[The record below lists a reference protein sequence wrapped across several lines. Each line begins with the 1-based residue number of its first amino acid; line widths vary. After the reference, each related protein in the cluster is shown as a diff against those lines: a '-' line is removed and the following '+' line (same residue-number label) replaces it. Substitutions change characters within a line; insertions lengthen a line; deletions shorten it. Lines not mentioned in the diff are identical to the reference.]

1 MARNSLNL
9 LIKFSEKG
17 LSKLDSGMK
26 NLVGLG
32 RSGASS
38 FRDLKREANA
48 FERELKDVRR
58 QIESASGN
66 ITELTNREKQ
76 LERSLEGAN
85 DELRKQGKLYQASKD
100 AQAMRQRGADLRGR
114 GRNNMV
120 GGAAILAPFA
130 IAAKAGADF
139 SSQMVDIQQKA
150 NLSDA
155 ATARMRNNII
165 DAARA
170 SAQMP
175 DEIAA
180 SVESLAGLGMDPQE
194 AAKLALPMG
203 RFMTAYK
210 AQGADT
216 AASLY
221 AGIETLN
228 IPLSQSQ
235 KFLDMMAEGGN
246 QGAFEVKDMAA
257 AMPGLTAQM
266 KKLGQEG
273 QSAGAE
279 LVAML
284 QIVRGSTGTSAEA
297 ATSASDLLSKLTAPA
312 TMNAFKKAGI
322 DAFGAIEKGLKNNIS
337 PLETMIALTRKA
349 TGGDDKKLG
358 MFFADKEANR
368 AMTALM
374 QNYDKFGQMK
384 KDIAAA
390 DGVTDQAFDQR
401 MANDQN
407 AQMRQLGSAGAG
419 LILAVAPVLT
429 PALTALAN
437 AITPLANSI
446 ADWARENPELAKT
459 VLMTVAGFGAA
470 RVALGGLQFAFGG
483 MLGPMSKGYELW
495 KKYKAAG
502 SAAKAFPKAAGIIG
516 KFGSVL
522 KSTASVAFKAF
533 GLLRTGALFLARG
546 LMQAGMMMLANPI
559 ILIIAAIVVAVGLL
573 AYAIYSNWDTIKA
586 AFNAGLAWLS
596 GAWQTFKGYFSSGVT
611 FLQSLPDRFMS
622 LGKAMI
628 SGLVNGILAAP
639 GRVFKAIQSLVT
651 GPIDWVKK
659 KLDINSPSKLFMHYG
674 GAVSEGMALGIDR
687 KKQSAFSNARR
698 LATGVAGAAALGGT
712 AISGPAMAGGTG
724 AVTSRAAPLIGE
736 LHIHQKDG
744 QTAGDLADEVI
755 REIEKRMRN
764 NRNDRFDD

>member
-9 LIKFSEKG
+9 LINFSEKG
-17 LSKLDSGMK
+17 LARLGSGMK

-32 RSGASS
+32 KSGASS

-48 FERELKDVRR
+48 FERELKDVRS
-58 QIESASGN
+58 QIDGASGN
-66 ITELTNREKQ
+66 ITELSNREKQ

-85 DELRKQGKLYQASKD
+85 DELRKQGKLYEASKD
-100 AQAMRQRGADLRGR
+100 AQTMRRRGADLRGR
-114 GRNNMV
+114 GRDNMI
-120 GGAAILAPFA
+120 GGAAMLAPLA

-155 ATARMRNNII
+155 ATAKMRNNII

-180 SVESLAGLGMDPQE
+180 SVESLAGLGMDPQQ

-284 QIVRGSTGTSAEA
+284 QIVRSSTGSSAEA

-322 DAFGAIEKGLKNNIS
+322 DAFGAIESGLKNNIS

-401 MANDQN
+401 MANDQH

-429 PALTALAN
+429 PALTGLAN
-437 AITPLANSI
+437 AITPVATAV

-470 RVALGGLQFAFGG
+470 RVVLGGLQFAFGG
-483 MLGPMSKGYELW
+483 VLGPMSKGYELW
-495 KKYKAAG
+495 KKYRTLG
-502 SAAKAFPKAAGIIG
+502 SVAETFPKLATGVRLLG
-516 KFGSVL
+516 G
-522 KSTASVAFKAF
+522 AFRF
-533 GLLRTGALFLARG
+533 
-546 LMQAGMMMLANPI
+546 MLGP
-559 ILIIAAIVVAVGLL
+559 VGL
-573 AYAIYSNWDTIKA
+573 AITLLVLVGIAVYKNWDKIKA
-586 AFNAGLAWLS
+586 AFTAGM
-596 GAWQTFKGYFSSGVT
+596 T
-611 FLQSLPDRFMS
+611 FLTGLRDRF
-622 LGKAMI
+622 LAIGKGMI
-628 SGLVNGILAAP
+628 SGLVSGITSAP
-639 GRVFKAIQSLVT
+639 GRVWNALKSIVMNGIT
-651 GPIDWVKK
+651 NVKK
-659 KLDINSPSKLFMHYG
+659 LLGINSPSRLFMGFG
-674 GAVSEGMALGIDR
+674 GNLSEGMAIGIDR
-687 KKQSAFSNARR
+687 KRSDAFTSARR

-712 AISGPAMAGGTG
+712 ALAGSASAGGAGT
-724 AVTSRAAPLIGE
+724 AQAAPGRSAPLVGE

-744 QTAGDLADEVI
+744 QDAGDLADEVI

-764 NRNDRFDD
+764 DRNDRFDD

>member
-1 MARNSLNL
+1 MSKNSLNL
-9 LIKFSEKG
+9 LVKFSEKG
-17 LSKLDSGMK
+17 LSELKGGFK

-32 RSGASS
+32 KSGANS
-38 FRDLKREANA
+38 FRNLRREADG
-48 FERELKDVRR
+48 FKGELEKVRK
-58 QIESASGN
+58 QIDGASGN
-66 ITELTNREKQ
+66 ITELVNREKQ

-85 DELRKQGKLYQASKD
+85 DELRKQGKLYEASKK
-100 AQAMRQRGADLRGR
+100 AQAFRAKGADFRSRGR
-114 GRNNMV
+114 ANAI
-120 GGAAILAPFA
+120 GGAALLAPLA
-130 IAAKAGADF
+130 VAAKAGADF

-155 ATARMRNNII
+155 ATAKMRNNII
-165 DAARA
+165 DASRA

-180 SVESLAGLGMDPQE
+180 SVESLAGLGMDPQQ

-203 RFMTAYK
+203 RFMTAFK

-266 KKLGQEG
+266 KKLGQTG

-297 ATSASDLLSKLTAPA
+297 ATASSDLLSKLTAPA

-337 PLETMIALTRKA
+337 PLETMIALTNQA

-384 KDIAAA
+384 KDIAAV
-390 DGVTDQAFDQR
+390 DGVTDQAFEQR

-437 AITPLANSI
+437 AITPLANSV
-446 ADWARENPELAKT
+446 ADWARENPGLAKT
-459 VLMTVAGFGAA
+459 ILMTVAGFGAA

-483 MLGPMSKGYELW
+483 MLGPLSKGYQLW
-495 KKYKAAG
+495 KKYRTLG
-502 SAAKAFPKAAGIIG
+502 SIAETFPKLATGVRLLG
-516 KFGSVL
+516 
-522 KSTASVAFKAF
+522 VAFRF
-533 GLLRTGALFLARG
+533 MLGPVGLFLTV
-546 LMQAGMMMLANPI
+546 LA
-559 ILIIAAIVVAVGLL
+559 VVGVAV
-573 AYAIYSNWDTIKA
+573 YRNWDTIKA
-586 AFNAGLAWLS
+586 AFNTGIAFLGGLRDKFLS
-596 GAWQTFKGYFSSGVT
+596 IGKG
-611 FLQSLPDRFMS
+611 
-622 LGKAMI
+622 MI
-628 SGLVNGILAAP
+628 SGLVNGITSAP
-639 GRVFKAIQSLVT
+639 GRVWNALKSIVMNGVT
-651 GPIDWVKK
+651 NVKK
-659 KLDINSPSKLFMHYG
+659 LLGINSPSRLFMGFG
-674 GAVSEGMALGIDR
+674 GNLSEGMAIGIDR
-687 KKQSAFSNARR
+687 KRSDAFASARR
-698 LATGVAGAAALGGT
+698 LATGVAGAAALSSPAYAGG
-712 AISGPAMAGGTG
+712 AGLGPSAAPVSSGP
-724 AVTSRAAPLIGE
+724 VTIQIYQQPGE
-736 LHIHQKDG
+736 D
-744 QTAGDLADEVI
+744 AGDLAQRVR
-755 REIEKRMRN
+755 RELEAIER
-764 NRNDRFDD
+764 DRRAGANSAFGD

>member
-9 LIKFSEKG
+9 LVKFSEKG
-17 LSKLDSGMK
+17 LSELGSGIK

-32 RSGASS
+32 KSGASS
-38 FRDLKREANA
+38 FRNLKREANA

-58 QIESASGN
+58 QIDGASGN
-66 ITELTNREKQ
+66 ITELVNREKQ

-85 DELRKQGKLYQASKD
+85 DELRKQGKLYEATKD
-100 AQAMRQRGADLRGR
+100 AQAMRRRGADLRGR
-114 GRNNMV
+114 GQSNII
-120 GGAAILAPFA
+120 GGAAMLAPLA
-130 IAAKAGADF
+130 LAAKAGADF

-155 ATARMRNNII
+155 ATANMRNNII
-165 DAARA
+165 DASRA

-180 SVESLAGLGMDPQE
+180 SVESLAGLGMDPQQ

-203 RFMTAYK
+203 RFMTAFK

-297 ATSASDLLSKLTAPA
+297 ATAASDLLSKLTAPA

-337 PLETMIALTRKA
+337 PLETMIALTNQA

-390 DGVTDQAFDQR
+390 DGVTDQAFEQR

-407 AQMRQLGSAGAG
+407 AQMRQLSSAGAG

-429 PALTALAN
+429 PAITALAN
-437 AITPLANSI
+437 AITPVATAI
-446 ADWARENPELAKT
+446 ADWARENPGLAKT
-459 VLMTVAGFGAA
+459 ILMTVAGFGAA

-483 MLGPMSKGYELW
+483 MLGPLSRGYQLW
-495 KKYKAAG
+495 KKYKTLG
-502 SAAKAFPKAAGIIG
+502 SIAETFPKLATGVRLLG
-516 KFGSVL
+516 G
-522 KSTASVAFKAF
+522 AFRF
-533 GLLRTGALFLARG
+533 MLGPVGLFLTV
-546 LMQAGMMMLANPI
+546 LA
-559 ILIIAAIVVAVGLL
+559 VVGVAV
-573 AYAIYSNWDTIKA
+573 YRNWDTIKG
-586 AFNAGLAWLS
+586 AFSSAMGWLS
-596 GAWQTFKGYFSSGVT
+596 GLPSQ
-611 FLQSLPDRFMS
+611 FLSF
-622 LGKAMI
+622 GKAMI
-628 SGLVNGILAAP
+628 SGLVNGITSAP
-639 GRVFKAIQSLVT
+639 GRVWNALKSIVMNGVT
-651 GPIDWVKK
+651 NVKK
-659 KLDINSPSKLFMHYG
+659 LLGINSPSRLFMGFG
-674 GAVSEGMALGIDR
+674 GNLSEGMAIGIDR
-687 KKQSAFSNARR
+687 KRGDAFSSARR

-712 AISGPAMAGGTG
+712 ALSGPALAGSGSSQAAPAG
-724 AVTSRAAPLIGE
+724 AAPLIGE

-744 QTAGDLADEVI
+744 QDAGNLADEVI

>member
-1 MARNSLNL
+1 MSKNSLNL
-9 LIKFSEKG
+9 LVKFSEKG
-17 LSKLDSGMK
+17 LSELKGGFK

-32 RSGASS
+32 KSGANS
-38 FRDLKREANA
+38 FRNLRREADG
-48 FERELKDVRR
+48 FKGELEKVRK
-58 QIESASGN
+58 QIDGASGN
-66 ITELTNREKQ
+66 ITELVNREKQ

-85 DELRKQGKLYQASKD
+85 DELRKQGKLYEASKN
-100 AQAMRQRGADLRGR
+100 AQAIRAKGADFRSRGR
-114 GRNNMV
+114 ANAI
-120 GGAAILAPFA
+120 GGAALLVPLAV
-130 IAAKAGADF
+130 AAKAGADF

-155 ATARMRNNII
+155 ATAKMRNNII
-165 DAARA
+165 DASRA

-175 DEIAA
+175 DEIAT
-180 SVESLAGLGMDPQE
+180 SVESLAGLGMDPQQ

-203 RFMTAYK
+203 RFMTAFK

-266 KKLGQEG
+266 KKLGQTG

-297 ATSASDLLSKLTAPA
+297 ATASSDLLSKLTAPA

-337 PLETMIALTRKA
+337 PLETMIALTNQA

-390 DGVTDQAFDQR
+390 DGVTDQAFEQR
-401 MANDQN
+401 MANDITK
-407 AQMRQLGSAGAG
+407 QMDALKSAGAG
-419 LILAVAPVLT
+419 IFLEVAPVLT
-429 PALTALAN
+429 PAITALTG
-437 AITPLANSI
+437 AITPLVASL
-446 ADWARENPELAKT
+446 ADWARENPGLAKT
-459 VLMTVAGFGAA
+459 ILMTVAGFGAA

-483 MLGPMSKGYELW
+483 MLGPLSKGYQLW
-495 KKYKAAG
+495 KKYRTLG
-502 SAAKAFPKAAGIIG
+502 SIAETFPKLATGVRLLG
-516 KFGSVL
+516 
-522 KSTASVAFKAF
+522 VAFRF
-533 GLLRTGALFLARG
+533 MLGPVGLFLTV
-546 LMQAGMMMLANPI
+546 LA
-559 ILIIAAIVVAVGLL
+559 VVGVAV
-573 AYAIYSNWDTIKA
+573 YRNWDTIKA
-586 AFNAGLAWLS
+586 AFNTGIAFLGGLRDKFLS
-596 GAWQTFKGYFSSGVT
+596 IGKG
-611 FLQSLPDRFMS
+611 
-622 LGKAMI
+622 MI
-628 SGLVNGILAAP
+628 SGLVNGITSAP
-639 GRVFKAIQSLVT
+639 GRVWNALKSIVMNGVT
-651 GPIDWVKK
+651 NVKK
-659 KLDINSPSKLFMHYG
+659 LLGINSPSRLFMGFG
-674 GAVSEGMALGIDR
+674 GNLSEGMAIGIDR
-687 KKQSAFSNARR
+687 KRSDAFASARR
-698 LATGVAGAAALGGT
+698 LATGVAGAAALSSPAYAGGAGLGPST
-712 AISGPAMAGGTG
+712 APVSSGP
-724 AVTSRAAPLIGE
+724 VTIQIYQQPGE
-736 LHIHQKDG
+736 D
-744 QTAGDLADEVI
+744 AGDLAQRVR
-755 REIEKRMRN
+755 RELEAIER
-764 NRNDRFDD
+764 DRRAGANSAFGD

>member
-1 MARNSLNL
+1 MSKNSLNL
-9 LIKFSEKG
+9 LVKFSEKG
-17 LSKLDSGMK
+17 LSELKGGFK

-32 RSGASS
+32 KSGANS
-38 FRDLKREANA
+38 FRNLRREADG
-48 FERELKDVRR
+48 FKGELEKVRK
-58 QIESASGN
+58 QIDGASGN
-66 ITELTNREKQ
+66 ITELVNREKQ

-85 DELRKQGKLYQASKD
+85 DELRKQGKLYEASKK
-100 AQAMRQRGADLRGR
+100 AQAFRAKGADFRSRGR
-114 GRNNMV
+114 ANAI
-120 GGAAILAPFA
+120 GGAALLAPLA
-130 IAAKAGADF
+130 VAAKAGADF

-165 DAARA
+165 DASRA

-180 SVESLAGLGMDPQE
+180 SVESLAGLGMDPQQ

-203 RFMTAYK
+203 RFMTAFK

-266 KKLGQEG
+266 KKLGQTG

-297 ATSASDLLSKLTAPA
+297 ATASSDLLSKLTAPA

-337 PLETMIALTRKA
+337 PLETMIALTNQA

-390 DGVTDQAFDQR
+390 DGVTDQAFEQR

-437 AITPLANSI
+437 AITPLANSV
-446 ADWARENPELAKT
+446 ADWARENPGLAKT
-459 VLMTVAGFGAA
+459 ILMTVAGFGAA

-483 MLGPMSKGYELW
+483 MLGPLSKGYQLW
-495 KKYKAAG
+495 KKYRTLG
-502 SAAKAFPKAAGIIG
+502 SIAETFPKLATGVRMLG
-516 KFGSVL
+516 
-522 KSTASVAFKAF
+522 VAFRF
-533 GLLRTGALFLARG
+533 MLGPVGLFLTV
-546 LMQAGMMMLANPI
+546 LA
-559 ILIIAAIVVAVGLL
+559 VVGVAV
-573 AYAIYSNWDTIKA
+573 YRNWDTIKA
-586 AFNAGLAWLS
+586 AFNTGIAFLGGLRDKFLS
-596 GAWQTFKGYFSSGVT
+596 IGKG
-611 FLQSLPDRFMS
+611 
-622 LGKAMI
+622 MI
-628 SGLVNGILAAP
+628 SGLVNGITSAP
-639 GRVFKAIQSLVT
+639 GRVWNALKSIVMNGVT
-651 GPIDWVKK
+651 NVKK
-659 KLDINSPSKLFMHYG
+659 LLGINSPSRLFMGFG
-674 GAVSEGMALGIDR
+674 GNLSEGMAIGIDR
-687 KKQSAFSNARR
+687 KRSDAFASARR
-698 LATGVAGAAALGGT
+698 LATGVAGAAALSSPAYAGG
-712 AISGPAMAGGTG
+712 AGLGPSAAPVSSGP
-724 AVTSRAAPLIGE
+724 VTIQIYQQPGE
-736 LHIHQKDG
+736 D
-744 QTAGDLADEVI
+744 AGDLAQRVR
-755 REIEKRMRN
+755 RELEAIER
-764 NRNDRFDD
+764 DRRAGANSAFGD

>member
-1 MARNSLNL
+1 MSKNSLNL
-9 LIKFSEKG
+9 LVKFSEKG
-17 LSKLDSGMK
+17 LSELKGGFK

-32 RSGASS
+32 KSGANS
-38 FRDLKREANA
+38 FRNLRREADG
-48 FERELKDVRR
+48 FKGELEKVRK
-58 QIESASGN
+58 QIDGASGN
-66 ITELTNREKQ
+66 ITELVNREKQ

-85 DELRKQGKLYQASKD
+85 DELRKQGKLYEASKK
-100 AQAMRQRGADLRGR
+100 AQAFRAKGADFRSRGR
-114 GRNNMV
+114 ANAI
-120 GGAAILAPFA
+120 GGAALLAPLA
-130 IAAKAGADF
+130 VAAKAGADF

-165 DAARA
+165 DASRA

-180 SVESLAGLGMDPQE
+180 SVESLAGLGMDPQQ

-203 RFMTAYK
+203 RFMTAFK

-246 QGAFEVKDMAA
+246 QGAFEVNDMAA

-266 KKLGQEG
+266 KKLGQTG

-297 ATSASDLLSKLTAPA
+297 ATASSDLLSKLTAPA

-337 PLETMIALTRKA
+337 PLETMIALTNQA

-390 DGVTDQAFDQR
+390 DGVTDQAFEQR

-437 AITPLANSI
+437 AITPLANSV
-446 ADWARENPELAKT
+446 ADWARENPGLAKT
-459 VLMTVAGFGAA
+459 ILMTVAGFGAA

-483 MLGPMSKGYELW
+483 MLGPLSKGYQLW
-495 KKYKAAG
+495 KKYRTLG
-502 SAAKAFPKAAGIIG
+502 SIAETFPKLATGVRMLG
-516 KFGSVL
+516 
-522 KSTASVAFKAF
+522 VAFRF
-533 GLLRTGALFLARG
+533 MLGPVGLFLTV
-546 LMQAGMMMLANPI
+546 LA
-559 ILIIAAIVVAVGLL
+559 VVGVAV
-573 AYAIYSNWDTIKA
+573 YRNWDTIKA
-586 AFNAGLAWLS
+586 AFNTGIAFLGGLRDKFLS
-596 GAWQTFKGYFSSGVT
+596 IGKG
-611 FLQSLPDRFMS
+611 
-622 LGKAMI
+622 MI
-628 SGLVNGILAAP
+628 SGLVNGITSAP
-639 GRVFKAIQSLVT
+639 GRVWNALKSIVMNGVT
-651 GPIDWVKK
+651 NVKK
-659 KLDINSPSKLFMHYG
+659 LLGINSPSRLFMGFG
-674 GAVSEGMALGIDR
+674 GNLSEGMAIGIDR
-687 KKQSAFSNARR
+687 KRSDAFASARR
-698 LATGVAGAAALGGT
+698 LAAGVAGAAALSSPAYAGGAGVGPST
-712 AISGPAMAGGTG
+712 APVSSGP
-724 AVTSRAAPLIGE
+724 VTIQIYQQPGE
-736 LHIHQKDG
+736 D
-744 QTAGDLADEVI
+744 AGDLAQRVR
-755 REIEKRMRN
+755 RELEAIER
-764 NRNDRFDD
+764 DRRAGANSAFGD

>member
-9 LIKFSEKG
+9 LINFSEKG
-17 LSKLDSGMK
+17 LAKLGSGMK

-32 RSGASS
+32 KSGASS

-58 QIESASGN
+58 QIDGASGN
-66 ITELTNREKQ
+66 ITELSNREKQ

-85 DELRKQGKLYQASKD
+85 DELRKQGKLYEASKK
-100 AQAMRQRGADLRGR
+100 AQGMRAKGADYRSRGR
-114 GRNNMV
+114 DNVV
-120 GGAAILAPFA
+120 GGAALLAPLA

-155 ATARMRNNII
+155 ATTKMRNNII

-180 SVESLAGLGMDPQE
+180 SVESLAGLGMDPQQ

-266 KKLGQEG
+266 KKLGQTG

-429 PALTALAN
+429 PALTGLAN
-437 AITPLANSI
+437 AITPVATAV

-470 RVALGGLQFAFGG
+470 RVVLGGLQFAFGG
-483 MLGPMSKGYELW
+483 VLGPMSKGYELW
-495 KKYKAAG
+495 KKYKAAK
-502 SAAKAFPKAAGIIG
+502 SVAEAFPKLATGVRLLG
-516 KFGSVL
+516 G
-522 KSTASVAFKAF
+522 AFRF
-533 GLLRTGALFLARG
+533 
-546 LMQAGMMMLANPI
+546 MLGP
-559 ILIIAAIVVAVGLL
+559 VGL
-573 AYAIYSNWDTIKA
+573 AITLLVLVGIAVYKNWDKIKA
-586 AFNAGLAWLS
+586 AFTAGM
-596 GAWQTFKGYFSSGVT
+596 T
-611 FLQSLPDRFMS
+611 FLTGLRDRF
-622 LGKAMI
+622 LAIGKGMI
-628 SGLVNGILAAP
+628 SGLVSGITSAP
-639 GRVFKAIQSLVT
+639 GRVWNALKSIVMNGVT
-651 GPIDWVKK
+651 NVKK
-659 KLDINSPSKLFMHYG
+659 LLGINSPSRLFMGFG
-674 GAVSEGMALGIDR
+674 GNLSEGMAIGIDR
-687 KKQSAFSNARR
+687 KRSDAFTSARR

-712 AISGPAMAGGTG
+712 ALAGSASAGGAST
-724 AVTSRAAPLIGE
+724 AQAAPGRSAPLVGE

-744 QTAGDLADEVI
+744 QDAGDLADEVI

-764 NRNDRFDD
+764 DRNDRFDD

>member
-1 MARNSLNL
+1 MSKNSLNL
-9 LIKFSEKG
+9 LVKFSEKG
-17 LSKLDSGMK
+17 LSELKGGFK

-32 RSGASS
+32 KSGANS
-38 FRDLKREANA
+38 FRNLRREADG
-48 FERELKDVRR
+48 FKDELEKVRK
-58 QIESASGN
+58 QIDGASGN
-66 ITELTNREKQ
+66 ITELVNREKQ

-85 DELRKQGKLYQASKD
+85 DELRKQGKLYEASKK
-100 AQAMRQRGADLRGR
+100 AQAFRAKGADFRSRGR
-114 GRNNMV
+114 ANAI
-120 GGAAILAPFA
+120 GGAALLAPLA
-130 IAAKAGADF
+130 VAAKAGADF

-165 DAARA
+165 DASRA

-180 SVESLAGLGMDPQE
+180 SVESLAGLGMDPQQ

-203 RFMTAYK
+203 RFMTAFK

-266 KKLGQEG
+266 KKLGQTG

-297 ATSASDLLSKLTAPA
+297 ATASSDLLSKLTAPA

-337 PLETMIALTRKA
+337 PLETMIALTNQA

-390 DGVTDQAFDQR
+390 DGVTDQAFEQR

-437 AITPLANSI
+437 AITPLANSV
-446 ADWARENPELAKT
+446 ADWARENPGLAKT
-459 VLMTVAGFGAA
+459 ILMTVAGFGAA

-483 MLGPMSKGYELW
+483 MLGPLSKGYQLW
-495 KKYKAAG
+495 KKYRTLG
-502 SAAKAFPKAAGIIG
+502 SIAETFPKLATGVRLLG
-516 KFGSVL
+516 
-522 KSTASVAFKAF
+522 VAFRF
-533 GLLRTGALFLARG
+533 MLGPVGLFLTV
-546 LMQAGMMMLANPI
+546 LA
-559 ILIIAAIVVAVGLL
+559 VVGVAV
-573 AYAIYSNWDTIKA
+573 YRNWDTIKA
-586 AFNAGLAWLS
+586 AFNTGIAFLGGLRDKFLS
-596 GAWQTFKGYFSSGVT
+596 IGKG
-611 FLQSLPDRFMS
+611 
-622 LGKAMI
+622 MI
-628 SGLVNGILAAP
+628 SGLVNGITSAP
-639 GRVFKAIQSLVT
+639 GRVWNALKSIVMNGVT
-651 GPIDWVKK
+651 NVKK
-659 KLDINSPSKLFMHYG
+659 LLGINSPSRLFMGFG
-674 GAVSEGMALGIDR
+674 GNLSEGMAIGIDR
-687 KKQSAFSNARR
+687 KRSDAFASARR
-698 LATGVAGAAALGGT
+698 LATGVAGAAALSSPAYAGG
-712 AISGPAMAGGTG
+712 AGLGPSAAPVSSGP
-724 AVTSRAAPLIGE
+724 VTIQIYQQPGE
-736 LHIHQKDG
+736 D
-744 QTAGDLADEVI
+744 AGDLAQRVR
-755 REIEKRMRN
+755 RELEAIER
-764 NRNDRFDD
+764 DRRAGANSAFGD

>member
-1 MARNSLNL
+1 MSKNSLNL
-9 LIKFSEKG
+9 LVKFSEKG
-17 LSKLDSGMK
+17 LSELKGGFK

-32 RSGASS
+32 KSGANS
-38 FRDLKREANA
+38 FRNLRREADG
-48 FERELKDVRR
+48 FKGELEKVRK
-58 QIESASGN
+58 QIDGASGN
-66 ITELTNREKQ
+66 ITELVNREKQ

-85 DELRKQGKLYQASKD
+85 DELRKQGKLYEASKK
-100 AQAMRQRGADLRGR
+100 AQAIRAKGADFRSRGR
-114 GRNNMV
+114 ANAI
-120 GGAAILAPFA
+120 GGAALLAPLA
-130 IAAKAGADF
+130 VAAKAGADF

-155 ATARMRNNII
+155 ATAQMRNNII
-165 DAARA
+165 DASRA

-180 SVESLAGLGMDPQE
+180 SVESLAGLGMDPQQ

-203 RFMTAYK
+203 RFMTAFK

-266 KKLGQEG
+266 KKLGQTG

-297 ATSASDLLSKLTAPA
+297 ATASSDLLSKLTAPA

-322 DAFGAIEKGLKNNIS
+322 DAFGAIEKGLENNIS
-337 PLETMIALTRKA
+337 PLETMIALTNQA

-390 DGVTDQAFDQR
+390 DGVTDQAFEQR
-401 MANDQN
+401 MANDITK
-407 AQMRQLGSAGAG
+407 QMAALKSAGAG
-419 LILAVAPVLT
+419 LFLEVAPVLT
-429 PALTALAN
+429 PAITALTG
-437 AITPLANSI
+437 AITPLVASL
-446 ADWARENPELAKT
+446 ADWARENPGLAKT
-459 VLMTVAGFGAA
+459 ILMTVAGFGAA

-483 MLGPMSKGYELW
+483 MLGPLSKGYQLW
-495 KKYKAAG
+495 KKYRTLG
-502 SAAKAFPKAAGIIG
+502 SIAETFPKLATGVRMLG
-516 KFGSVL
+516 
-522 KSTASVAFKAF
+522 VAFRF
-533 GLLRTGALFLARG
+533 MLGPVGLFLTV
-546 LMQAGMMMLANPI
+546 LA
-559 ILIIAAIVVAVGLL
+559 VVGVAV
-573 AYAIYSNWDTIKA
+573 YRNWDTIKA
-586 AFNAGLAWLS
+586 AFNTGIAFLGGLRDKFLS
-596 GAWQTFKGYFSSGVT
+596 IGKG
-611 FLQSLPDRFMS
+611 
-622 LGKAMI
+622 MI
-628 SGLVNGILAAP
+628 SGLVNGITSAP
-639 GRVFKAIQSLVT
+639 GRVWNALKSIVMNGVT
-651 GPIDWVKK
+651 NVKK
-659 KLDINSPSKLFMHYG
+659 LLGINSPSRLFMGFG
-674 GAVSEGMALGIDR
+674 GNLSEGMAIGIDR
-687 KKQSAFSNARR
+687 KRSDAFASARR
-698 LATGVAGAAALGGT
+698 LATGVAGAAALSSPAYAGG
-712 AISGPAMAGGTG
+712 AGLGPSAAPVSSGP
-724 AVTSRAAPLIGE
+724 VTIQIYQQPGE
-736 LHIHQKDG
+736 D
-744 QTAGDLADEVI
+744 AGDLAQRVR
-755 REIEKRMRN
+755 RELEAIER
-764 NRNDRFDD
+764 DRRAGANSAFGD

>member
-1 MARNSLNL
+1 MSKNSLNL
-9 LIKFSEKG
+9 LVKFSEKG
-17 LSKLDSGMK
+17 LSELKGGFK

-32 RSGASS
+32 KSGANS
-38 FRDLKREANA
+38 FRNLRREADG
-48 FERELKDVRR
+48 FKGELEKVRK
-58 QIESASGN
+58 QIDGASGN
-66 ITELTNREKQ
+66 ITELVNREKQ

-85 DELRKQGKLYQASKD
+85 DELRKQGKLYEASKK
-100 AQAMRQRGADLRGR
+100 AQAIRAKGADFRSRGR
-114 GRNNMV
+114 ANAI
-120 GGAAILAPFA
+120 GGAALLAPLA
-130 IAAKAGADF
+130 VAAKAGADF

-155 ATARMRNNII
+155 ATAQMRNNII
-165 DAARA
+165 DASRA

-180 SVESLAGLGMDPQE
+180 SVESLAGLGMDPQQ

-203 RFMTAYK
+203 RFMTAFK

-266 KKLGQEG
+266 KKLGQTG

-297 ATSASDLLSKLTAPA
+297 ATASSDLLSKLTAPA

-337 PLETMIALTRKA
+337 PLETMIALTNQA

-390 DGVTDQAFDQR
+390 DGVTDQAFEQR
-401 MANDQN
+401 MANDITK
-407 AQMRQLGSAGAG
+407 QMDALKSAGAG
-419 LILAVAPVLT
+419 LFLEVAPVLT
-429 PALTALAN
+429 PAITALTG
-437 AITPLANSI
+437 AITPLVASL
-446 ADWARENPELAKT
+446 ADWARENPGLAKT
-459 VLMTVAGFGAA
+459 ILMTVAGFGAA

-483 MLGPMSKGYELW
+483 MLGPLSKGYQLW
-495 KKYKAAG
+495 KKYRTLG
-502 SAAKAFPKAAGIIG
+502 SIAETFPKLATGVRLLG
-516 KFGSVL
+516 
-522 KSTASVAFKAF
+522 VAFRF
-533 GLLRTGALFLARG
+533 MLGPVGLFLTV
-546 LMQAGMMMLANPI
+546 LA
-559 ILIIAAIVVAVGLL
+559 VVGVAV
-573 AYAIYSNWDTIKA
+573 YRNWDTIKA
-586 AFNAGLAWLS
+586 AFNTGIAFLGGLRDKFLS
-596 GAWQTFKGYFSSGVT
+596 IGKG
-611 FLQSLPDRFMS
+611 
-622 LGKAMI
+622 MI
-628 SGLVNGILAAP
+628 SGLVNGITSAP
-639 GRVFKAIQSLVT
+639 GRVWNALKSIVMNGVT
-651 GPIDWVKK
+651 NVKK
-659 KLDINSPSKLFMHYG
+659 LLGINSPSRLFMGFG
-674 GAVSEGMALGIDR
+674 GNLSEGMAIGIDR
-687 KKQSAFSNARR
+687 KRSDAFASARR
-698 LATGVAGAAALGGT
+698 LATGVAGAAALSSPAYAGGAGLGPST
-712 AISGPAMAGGTG
+712 APVSSGP
-724 AVTSRAAPLIGE
+724 VTIQIYQQPGE
-736 LHIHQKDG
+736 D
-744 QTAGDLADEVI
+744 AGDLAQRVR
-755 REIEKRMRN
+755 RELEAIER
-764 NRNDRFDD
+764 DRRAGANSAFGD

>member
-1 MARNSLNL
+1 MSKNSLNL
-9 LIKFSEKG
+9 LVKFSEKG
-17 LSKLDSGMK
+17 LSELKGGFK

-32 RSGASS
+32 KSGANS
-38 FRDLKREANA
+38 FRNLRREADG
-48 FERELKDVRR
+48 FKGELEKVRK
-58 QIESASGN
+58 QIDGASGN
-66 ITELTNREKQ
+66 ITELVNREKQ

-85 DELRKQGKLYQASKD
+85 DELRKQGKLYEASKK
-100 AQAMRQRGADLRGR
+100 AQAFRAKGADFRSRGR
-114 GRNNMV
+114 ANAI
-120 GGAAILAPFA
+120 GGAALLAPLA
-130 IAAKAGADF
+130 VAAKAGADF

-155 ATARMRNNII
+155 ATAKMRNNII
-165 DAARA
+165 DASRA

-180 SVESLAGLGMDPQE
+180 SVESLAGLGMDPQQ

-203 RFMTAYK
+203 RFMTAFK

-266 KKLGQEG
+266 KKLGQTG

-297 ATSASDLLSKLTAPA
+297 ATASSDLLSKLTAPA

-337 PLETMIALTRKA
+337 PLETMIALTNQA

-384 KDIAAA
+384 KDIAAV
-390 DGVTDQAFDQR
+390 DGVTDQAFEQR

-437 AITPLANSI
+437 AITPLANSV
-446 ADWARENPELAKT
+446 ADWARENPGLAKT
-459 VLMTVAGFGAA
+459 ILMTVAGFGAA

-483 MLGPMSKGYELW
+483 MLGPLSKGYQLW
-495 KKYKAAG
+495 KKYRTLG
-502 SAAKAFPKAAGIIG
+502 SIAETFPKLATGVRLLG
-516 KFGSVL
+516 
-522 KSTASVAFKAF
+522 VAFRF
-533 GLLRTGALFLARG
+533 MLGPVGLFLTV
-546 LMQAGMMMLANPI
+546 LA
-559 ILIIAAIVVAVGLL
+559 VVGVAV
-573 AYAIYSNWDTIKA
+573 YRNWDTIKA
-586 AFNAGLAWLS
+586 AFNTGIAFLGGLRDKFLS
-596 GAWQTFKGYFSSGVT
+596 IGKG
-611 FLQSLPDRFMS
+611 
-622 LGKAMI
+622 MI
-628 SGLVNGILAAP
+628 SGLVNGITSAP
-639 GRVFKAIQSLVT
+639 GRVWNALKSIVMNGVT
-651 GPIDWVKK
+651 NVKK
-659 KLDINSPSKLFMHYG
+659 LLGINSPSRLFMGFG
-674 GAVSEGMALGIDR
+674 GNLSEGMAIGIDR
-687 KKQSAFSNARR
+687 KRSDAFASARR
-698 LATGVAGAAALGGT
+698 LATGVAGAAALSSPAYAGG
-712 AISGPAMAGGTG
+712 AGLGPSAAPVSSGP
-724 AVTSRAAPLIGE
+724 VTIQIYQQPGE
-736 LHIHQKDG
+736 D
-744 QTAGDLADEVI
+744 AGDLAQRVR
-755 REIEKRMRN
+755 RELEAIER
-764 NRNDRFDD
+764 DRRAGANSAFED

>member
-1 MARNSLNL
+1 MSKNSLNL
-9 LIKFSEKG
+9 LVKFSEKG
-17 LSKLDSGMK
+17 LSELKGGFK

-32 RSGASS
+32 KSGANS
-38 FRDLKREANA
+38 FRNLRREADG
-48 FERELKDVRR
+48 FKGELEKVRK
-58 QIESASGN
+58 QIDGASGN
-66 ITELTNREKQ
+66 ITELVNREKQ

-85 DELRKQGKLYQASKD
+85 DELRKQGKLYEASKK
-100 AQAMRQRGADLRGR
+100 AQAFRAKGADFRSRGR
-114 GRNNMV
+114 ANAI
-120 GGAAILAPFA
+120 GGAALLAPLA
-130 IAAKAGADF
+130 VAAKAGADF

-155 ATARMRNNII
+155 ATAKMRNNII
-165 DAARA
+165 DASRA

-180 SVESLAGLGMDPQE
+180 SVESLAGLGMDPQQ

-203 RFMTAYK
+203 RFMTAFK

-266 KKLGQEG
+266 KKLGQTG

-297 ATSASDLLSKLTAPA
+297 ATASSDLLSKLTAPA

-337 PLETMIALTRKA
+337 PLETMIALTNQA

-384 KDIAAA
+384 KDIAAV
-390 DGVTDQAFDQR
+390 DGVTDQAFEQR

-437 AITPLANSI
+437 AITPLANSV
-446 ADWARENPELAKT
+446 ADWARENPGLAKT
-459 VLMTVAGFGAA
+459 ILMTVAGFGAA

-483 MLGPMSKGYELW
+483 MLGPLSKGYQLW
-495 KKYKAAG
+495 KKYRTLG
-502 SAAKAFPKAAGIIG
+502 SIAETFPKLATGVRMLG
-516 KFGSVL
+516 
-522 KSTASVAFKAF
+522 VAFRF
-533 GLLRTGALFLARG
+533 MLGPVGLFLTV
-546 LMQAGMMMLANPI
+546 LA
-559 ILIIAAIVVAVGLL
+559 VVGVAV
-573 AYAIYSNWDTIKA
+573 YRNWDTIKA
-586 AFNAGLAWLS
+586 AFNTGIAFLGGLRDKFLS
-596 GAWQTFKGYFSSGVT
+596 IGKG
-611 FLQSLPDRFMS
+611 
-622 LGKAMI
+622 MI
-628 SGLVNGILAAP
+628 SGLVNGITSAP
-639 GRVFKAIQSLVT
+639 GRVWNALKSIVMNGVT
-651 GPIDWVKK
+651 NVKK
-659 KLDINSPSKLFMHYG
+659 LLGINSPSRLFMGFG
-674 GAVSEGMALGIDR
+674 GNLSEGMAIGIDR
-687 KKQSAFSNARR
+687 KRSDAFASARR
-698 LATGVAGAAALGGT
+698 LATGVAGAAALSSPAYAGG
-712 AISGPAMAGGTG
+712 AGLGPSAAPVSSGP
-724 AVTSRAAPLIGE
+724 VTIQIYQQPGE
-736 LHIHQKDG
+736 D
-744 QTAGDLADEVI
+744 AGDLAQRVR
-755 REIEKRMRN
+755 RELEAIER
-764 NRNDRFDD
+764 DRRAGANSAFGD

>member
-1 MARNSLNL
+1 MSKNSLNL
-9 LIKFSEKG
+9 LVKFSEKG
-17 LSKLDSGMK
+17 LSELKGGFK

-32 RSGASS
+32 KSGANS
-38 FRDLKREANA
+38 FRNLRREADG
-48 FERELKDVRR
+48 FKGELEKVRK
-58 QIESASGN
+58 QIDGASGN
-66 ITELTNREKQ
+66 ITELVNREKQ

-85 DELRKQGKLYQASKD
+85 DELRKQGKLYEASKK
-100 AQAMRQRGADLRGR
+100 AQAIRAKGADFRSRGR
-114 GRNNMV
+114 ANAI
-120 GGAAILAPFA
+120 GGAALLAPLA
-130 IAAKAGADF
+130 VAAKAGADF

-155 ATARMRNNII
+155 ATAQMRNNII
-165 DAARA
+165 DASRA

-180 SVESLAGLGMDPQE
+180 SVESLAGLGMDPQQ

-203 RFMTAYK
+203 RFMTAFK

-266 KKLGQEG
+266 KKLGQTG

-297 ATSASDLLSKLTAPA
+297 ATASSDLLSKLTAPA

-337 PLETMIALTRKA
+337 PLETMIALTNQA

-390 DGVTDQAFDQR
+390 DGVTDQAFEQR
-401 MANDQN
+401 MANDITK
-407 AQMRQLGSAGAG
+407 QMDALKSAGAG
-419 LILAVAPVLT
+419 LFLEVAPVLT
-429 PALTALAN
+429 PAITALTG
-437 AITPLANSI
+437 AITPLVASL
-446 ADWARENPELAKT
+446 ADWARENPGLAKT
-459 VLMTVAGFGAA
+459 ILMTVAGFGAA

-483 MLGPMSKGYELW
+483 MLGPLSKGYQLW
-495 KKYKAAG
+495 KKYRTLG
-502 SAAKAFPKAAGIIG
+502 SIAETFPKLATGVRLLG
-516 KFGSVL
+516 
-522 KSTASVAFKAF
+522 VAFRF
-533 GLLRTGALFLARG
+533 MLGPVGLFLTV
-546 LMQAGMMMLANPI
+546 LA
-559 ILIIAAIVVAVGLL
+559 VVGVAV
-573 AYAIYSNWDTIKA
+573 YRNWDTIKA
-586 AFNAGLAWLS
+586 AFNTGIAFLGGLRDKFLS
-596 GAWQTFKGYFSSGVT
+596 IGKG
-611 FLQSLPDRFMS
+611 
-622 LGKAMI
+622 MI
-628 SGLVNGILAAP
+628 SGLVNGITSAP
-639 GRVFKAIQSLVT
+639 GRVWNALKSIVMNGVT
-651 GPIDWVKK
+651 NVKK
-659 KLDINSPSKLFMHYG
+659 LLGINSPSRLFMGFG
-674 GAVSEGMALGIDR
+674 GNLSEGMAIGIDR
-687 KKQSAFSNARR
+687 KRSDAFASARR
-698 LATGVAGAAALGGT
+698 LATGVAGAAALSSPAYAGGAGLGPST
-712 AISGPAMAGGTG
+712 APVSSGP
-724 AVTSRAAPLIGE
+724 VTIQIYQQPGE
-736 LHIHQKDG
+736 D
-744 QTAGDLADEVI
+744 A
-755 REIEKRMRN
+755 
-764 NRNDRFDD
+764 

>member
-1 MARNSLNL
+1 MSKNSLNL
-9 LIKFSEKG
+9 LVKFSEKG
-17 LSKLDSGMK
+17 LSELKGGFK

-32 RSGASS
+32 KSGANS
-38 FRDLKREANA
+38 FRNLRREADG
-48 FERELKDVRR
+48 FKGELEKVRK
-58 QIESASGN
+58 QIDGASGN
-66 ITELTNREKQ
+66 ITELVNREKQ

-85 DELRKQGKLYQASKD
+85 DELRKQGKLYEASKK
-100 AQAMRQRGADLRGR
+100 AQAIRAKGADFRSRGR
-114 GRNNMV
+114 ANAI
-120 GGAAILAPFA
+120 GGAALLAPLA
-130 IAAKAGADF
+130 VAAKAGADF

-165 DAARA
+165 DASRA

-180 SVESLAGLGMDPQE
+180 SVESLAGLGMDPQQ

-203 RFMTAYK
+203 RFMTAFK

-266 KKLGQEG
+266 KKLGQTG

-297 ATSASDLLSKLTAPA
+297 ATASSDLLSKLTAPA

-337 PLETMIALTRKA
+337 PLETMIALTNQA

-390 DGVTDQAFDQR
+390 DGVTDQAFEQR
-401 MANDQN
+401 MANDITK
-407 AQMRQLGSAGAG
+407 QMDALKSAGAG
-419 LILAVAPVLT
+419 LFLEVAPVLT
-429 PALTALAN
+429 PAITALTG
-437 AITPLANSI
+437 AITPLVASL
-446 ADWARENPELAKT
+446 ADWARENPGLAKT
-459 VLMTVAGFGAA
+459 ILMTVAGFGAA

-483 MLGPMSKGYELW
+483 MLGPLSKGYQLW
-495 KKYKAAG
+495 KKYRTLG
-502 SAAKAFPKAAGIIG
+502 SIAETFPKLATGVRLLG
-516 KFGSVL
+516 
-522 KSTASVAFKAF
+522 VAFRF
-533 GLLRTGALFLARG
+533 MLGPVGLFLTV
-546 LMQAGMMMLANPI
+546 LA
-559 ILIIAAIVVAVGLL
+559 VVGVAV
-573 AYAIYSNWDTIKA
+573 YRNWDTIKA
-586 AFNAGLAWLS
+586 AFNTGIAFLGGLRDKFLS
-596 GAWQTFKGYFSSGVT
+596 IGKG
-611 FLQSLPDRFMS
+611 
-622 LGKAMI
+622 MI
-628 SGLVNGILAAP
+628 SGLVNGITSAP
-639 GRVFKAIQSLVT
+639 GRVWNALKSIVMNGVT
-651 GPIDWVKK
+651 NVKK
-659 KLDINSPSKLFMHYG
+659 LLGINSPSRLFMGFG
-674 GAVSEGMALGIDR
+674 GNLSEGMAIGIDR
-687 KKQSAFSNARR
+687 KRSDAFASARR
-698 LATGVAGAAALGGT
+698 LATGVAGAAALSSPAYAGGAGLGPST
-712 AISGPAMAGGTG
+712 APDSSGP
-724 AVTSRAAPLIGE
+724 VTIQIYQQPGE
-736 LHIHQKDG
+736 D
-744 QTAGDLADEVI
+744 AGDLAQRVR
-755 REIEKRMRN
+755 RELEAIER
-764 NRNDRFDD
+764 DRRAGANSAFGD

>member
-1 MARNSLNL
+1 MSKNSLNL
-9 LIKFSEKG
+9 LVKFSEKG
-17 LSKLDSGMK
+17 LSELKGGFK

-32 RSGASS
+32 KSGANS
-38 FRDLKREANA
+38 FRNLRREADG
-48 FERELKDVRR
+48 FKGELEKVRK
-58 QIESASGN
+58 QIDGASGN
-66 ITELTNREKQ
+66 ITELVNREKQ

-85 DELRKQGKLYQASKD
+85 DELRKQGKLYEASKN
-100 AQAMRQRGADLRGR
+100 AQAIRAKGADFRSRGR
-114 GRNNMV
+114 ANAI
-120 GGAAILAPFA
+120 GGAALLAPLA
-130 IAAKAGADF
+130 VAAKAGADF

-155 ATARMRNNII
+155 ATAKMRNNII
-165 DAARA
+165 DASRA

-175 DEIAA
+175 DEIAT
-180 SVESLAGLGMDPQE
+180 SVESLAGLGMDPQQ

-203 RFMTAYK
+203 RFMTAFK

-266 KKLGQEG
+266 KKLGQTG

-297 ATSASDLLSKLTAPA
+297 ATASSDLLSKLTAPA

-337 PLETMIALTRKA
+337 PLETMIALTNQA

-390 DGVTDQAFDQR
+390 DGVTDQAFEQR
-401 MANDQN
+401 MANDITK
-407 AQMRQLGSAGAG
+407 QMDALKSAGAG
-419 LILAVAPVLT
+419 LFLEVAPVLT
-429 PALTALAN
+429 PAITALTG
-437 AITPLANSI
+437 AITPLVASL
-446 ADWARENPELAKT
+446 ADWARENPGLAKT
-459 VLMTVAGFGAA
+459 ILMTVAGFGAA

-483 MLGPMSKGYELW
+483 MLGPLSKGYQLW
-495 KKYKAAG
+495 KKYRTLG
-502 SAAKAFPKAAGIIG
+502 SIAETFPKLATGVRLLG
-516 KFGSVL
+516 
-522 KSTASVAFKAF
+522 VAFRF
-533 GLLRTGALFLARG
+533 MLGPVGLFLTV
-546 LMQAGMMMLANPI
+546 LA
-559 ILIIAAIVVAVGLL
+559 VVGVAV
-573 AYAIYSNWDTIKA
+573 YRNWDTIKA
-586 AFNAGLAWLS
+586 AFNNGIAFLGGLRDKFLS
-596 GAWQTFKGYFSSGVT
+596 IGKG
-611 FLQSLPDRFMS
+611 
-622 LGKAMI
+622 MI
-628 SGLVNGILAAP
+628 SGLVNGITSAP
-639 GRVFKAIQSLVT
+639 GRVWNALKSIVMNGVT
-651 GPIDWVKK
+651 NVKK
-659 KLDINSPSKLFMHYG
+659 LLGINSPSRLFMGFG
-674 GAVSEGMALGIDR
+674 GNLSEGMAIGIDR
-687 KKQSAFSNARR
+687 KRSDAFASARR
-698 LATGVAGAAALGGT
+698 LATGVAGAAALSSPAYAGG
-712 AISGPAMAGGTG
+712 AGLGPSAAPVSSGP
-724 AVTSRAAPLIGE
+724 VTIQIYQQPGE
-736 LHIHQKDG
+736 D
-744 QTAGDLADEVI
+744 AGDLAQRVR
-755 REIEKRMRN
+755 RELEAIER
-764 NRNDRFDD
+764 DRRAGANSAFGD